1 MFVLLQ
7 PLFGR
12 EKCRKWSVSSVG
24 LERLLD
30 RQEVTSS
37 NLVQITKRGE
47 VRLRLFYG
55 EGLLAQLVQSASFT
69 RKRSTVRI
77 CHRPP
82 WSPWN
87 RGFFLF
93 CHARYSDNWVHSA
106 SYSMSGARNCD
117 LVSCLSLILVDGF
130 WLIWLSV
137 GVLERMTI
145 SWLHWQSSWKSW
157 QLRGLSFLPIC
168 EPSVGA
174 LLFHS
179 LERTYSEPPLDLRRG
194 KEASFER

>member
-82 WSPWN
+82 RSPWN
-87 RGFFLF
+87 RGFFHF
-93 CHARYSDNWVHSA
+93 CHVGYSDNGVHSV

-130 WLIWLSV
+130 WLIRLSV

-157 QLRGLSFLPIC
+157 QLRGLPFLPIC
-168 EPSVGA
+168 EPSVRA
-174 LLFHS
+174 VLTHS
-179 LERTYSEPPLDLRRG
+179 LERTYSEPTLDLLRG
-194 KEASFER
+194 KEASLER

>member
-1 MFVLLQ
+1 MFVPLQ
-7 PLFGR
+7 TLFGR

-77 CHRPP
+77 CHRPHR
-82 WSPWN
+82 SPWN
-87 RGFFLF
+87 RGFFSCRAFRQRGAF
-93 CHARYSDNWVHSA
+93 CQLLHVGSEE
-106 SYSMSGARNCD
+106 
-117 LVSCLSLILVDGF
+117 F
-130 WLIWLSV
+130 WF
-137 GVLERMTI
+137 G
-145 SWLHWQSSWKSW
+145 Q
-157 QLRGLSFLPIC
+157 LSFPDFGWRFLTDTVVC
-168 EPSVGA
+168 WCTGKDDNF
-174 LLFHS
+174 LTS
-179 LERTYSEPPLDLRRG
+179 LTVFL
-194 KEASFER
+194 KELTTAWTPFLTHLWTLC